1 MTLGVVL
8 RLGVLV
14 LLGLFL
20 AMPDWFA
27 PLFAPLTR
35 NGQAAI
41 YTQNSLLNLTLNHL
55 GIVAVATLA
64 GSVVATGLAILVT
77 RPSWRE
83 FLPLSRT
90 IANGGQTFPPVAVL
104 ALAVPIL
111 GFGTAPTLLA
121 LFLYGLLPIFE
132 NVVAGIGSVS
142 PQVQDAARGTGMT
155 ERQKL
160 WQVEL
165 PLALPAILGGI
176 RLSAAISM
184 GTATIGSTV
193 AASTLG
199 ETIIAGLI
207 NSNLAFVA
215 QGALVVGAL
224 AIILNDVFLALE
236 RHFSRHSRVQKA

>member
-1 MTLGVVL
+1 MDTPCSANAVGAVSLW
-8 RLGVLV
+8 LV
-14 LLGLFL
+14 ADFRGCGGG
-20 AMPDWFA
+20 D
-27 PLFAPLTR
+27 
-35 NGQAAI
+35 
-41 YTQNSLLNLTLNHL
+41 
-55 GIVAVATLA
+55 
-64 GSVVATGLAILVT
+64 LV
-77 RPSWRE
+77 
-83 FLPLSRT
+83 
-90 IANGGQTFPPVAVL
+90 G
-104 ALAVPIL
+104 
-111 GFGTAPTLLA
+111 
-121 LFLYGLLPIFE
+121 
-132 NVVAGIGSVS
+132 S

-165 PLALPAILGGI
+165 PMALPAILGGI

-224 AIILNDVFLALE
+224 AIILNDLFLALE
-236 RHFSRHSRVQKA
+236 RHFSRHSRAQKA